1 MIAAENARWN
11 FDEGREIP
19 ANVAEEI
26 WVNARI
32 VLTHHQQIIRP
43 SGPMELVILNEARLK
58 IHERLPRFDLECC
71 DIAVLARRD
80 RLNIPLPVQLCA
92 KDQLSLS
99 GWIADPQGA
108 L

>member
-43 SGPMELVILNEARLK
+43 SGPMELVILN
-58 IHERLPRFDLECC
+58 
-71 DIAVLARRD
+71 
-80 RLNIPLPVQLCA
+80 
-92 KDQLSLS
+92 
-99 GWIADPQGA
+99 
-108 L
+108 